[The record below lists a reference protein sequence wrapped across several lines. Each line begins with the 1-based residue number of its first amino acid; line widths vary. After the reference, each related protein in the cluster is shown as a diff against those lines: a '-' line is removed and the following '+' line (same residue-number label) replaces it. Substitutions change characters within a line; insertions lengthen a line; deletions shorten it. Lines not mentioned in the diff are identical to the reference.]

1 MLEVKAREPTTFT
14 YISRGSAVGCSERRK
29 ELKRRRHRK
38 RKMAHYKTHLEKA
51 SVSDKSVIADKIRK
65 LTVGADEIIERLELE
80 ER

>member
-1 MLEVKAREPTTFT
+1 MLEVKARENITFPK
-14 YISRGSAVGCSERRK
+14 ILRGSAVGSSDRRK

-38 RKMAHYKTHLEKA
+38 RKMAHYKSHLEKA

-80 ER
+80 DR

>member
-1 MLEVKAREPTTFT
+1 M
-14 YISRGSAVGCSERRK
+14 GCSERRK

-38 RKMAHYKTHLEKA
+38 RKVTHYKSHLAKA
-51 SVSDKSVIADKIRK
+51 SVSDKTIIADKLRK